1 MKNKLLLIPALALVL
16 SAAACGGDK
25 DKASDPPTSGTT
37 PAGPATA
44 QPSQPAATP
53 SATATNGGGG
63 GGSAYASDMEKVA
76 ACMRAKGYDAQ
87 VPQGGNI
94 PILKGI
100 KDQAKASADLK
111 KCQEKILT
119 PPGG

>member
-1 MKNKLLLIPALALVL
+1 VKNKLLLIPALALVL

-37 PAGPATA
+37 PAGTATA
-44 QPSQPAATP
+44 QPSQPGATP
-53 SATATNGGGG
+53 SAPATNGGG

-87 VPQGGNI
+87 VPPGGNI
-94 PILKGI
+94 PVLKGI